1 MASNLVQY
9 VIDIATGTAKK
20 NVAGLE
26 DSVENLNTELKK
38 TTATSKETKKS
49 LKDNFDTIKTN
60 ALGAAVAIAGMAT
73 AAFKTT
79 TRVIDLVN
87 NLNDLSVRSGL
98 ATDTIQ
104 ALEQAM
110 KASGQPAEGLN
121 EILNAMA
128 GQFAQLSKQGSE
140 VEKKFASF
148 GIAVKNS
155 NGDLRSNND
164 ILLDVIDQLQGI
176 EDNSVR
182 SRRAVFLLGESGA
195 KLNQALASGEF
206 NDFLEFTREFGVNT
220 GKEASQAAAQFQSSL
235 SALSVVFNG
244 TLQQLVSA
252 GSLQER
258 FLSLIVETG
267 AALAFV
273 KSLTSSFANTLS
285 FLSDTFFN
293 VLFSTKSLID
303 VFIDLVDFFGLKLP
317 NTIQIAVD
325 FIGTKLTD
333 AFKKVSDV
341 IVGPFTK
348 AFDFVINKLSDYLS
362 AVFNIL
368 NDIAKTIGID
378 FIAGFDNIVLA
389 FEKAS
394 ESADNFRK
402 SSLKVPDLNK
412 KTSAIT
418 SNLQQITNETNDTTE
433 AIRTLNDV
441 LKDIAGKFG
450 IKILD
455 TDKLLQDL
463 NIVFNAIE
471 NRFADVFD
479 SQALNTRLQQLQGL
493 IGTTFL
499 ETGEEIAQYEIID
512 ETRLQKV
519 LRMLKIGLTKI
530 GIKTDDIFKNGF
542 FKGFETKF
550 GKSIST
556 ALSQGLTVAVG
567 AISGF
572 FALLGLAERI
582 GSQGSTQ
589 KEIKQNIEEDIRA
602 RAKAISLGL
611 QVLPSILFDVFPPL
625 FRELSDSIGKAIG
638 NLLQNL
644 INRLAEFLKSP
655 LDKIGDRFRENN
667 RQLNEQGVVASIKE
681 FFRRYPTFRSGGKY
695 IPSARGGLRFTGE
708 DGLAMLHRNE
718 FVVPETGQAPQG
730 VQRTMMNMGQGN
742 ITININSA
750 VVERNA
756 IDELVRQIERRFSTF
771 GSSTS
776 PLFGG

>member
-60 ALGAAVAIAGMAT
+60 ALGAAVAIAAMAT

-79 TRVIDLVN
+79 TRVVDLVN

-333 AFKKVSDV
+333 AFKKVSSV

-418 SNLQQITNETNDTTE
+418 SNLQQITNETNDTTKS
-433 AIRTLNDV
+433 IRTLNDV
-441 LKDIAGKFG
+441 IREFGNVSFDPIKF
-450 IKILD
+450 IETTKILFNSLED
-455 TDKLLQDL
+455 GFIKFTKFVDNSLVGISDQLIIAAEKGSSGF
-463 NIVFNAIE
+463 FNAINVLVGKIQSLFDGISIKIFE
-471 NRFADVFD
+471 GFAKAEGAKIISDFAKFITTSPAFSSILSV
-479 SQALNTRLQQLQGL
+479 LN
-493 IGTTFL
+493 
-499 ETGEEIAQYEIID
+499 IA
-512 ETRLQKV
+512 
-519 LRMLKIGLTKI
+519 
-530 GIKTDDIFKNGF
+530 
-542 FKGFETKF
+542 
-550 GKSIST
+550 
-556 ALSQGLTVAVG
+556 G
-567 AISGF
+567 A
-572 FALLGLAERI
+572 I

-625 FRELSDSIGKAIG
+625 FRELIDNLGLAISNVLK
-638 NLLQNL
+638 NLFDRL
-644 INRLAEFLKSP
+644 INAVKKGPLRNNNAALAEQGFVESLQEFL
-655 LDKIGDRFRENN
+655 
-667 RQLNEQGVVASIKE
+667 
-681 FFRRYPTFRSGGKY
+681 RRMSLGSTNSMRSGGRY
-695 IPSARGGLRFTGE
+695 FPSARGGLRFTGE